1 MDEIGQTLKVVLG
14 IRRTWFD
21 SRLTWLHVKEDR
33 DMNVLWEKNYLRIW
47 YPNIQFKNIDL
58 SKSHIDR
65 YLTYRVLR
73 DMSIK
78 PIVRNPGTANATNVF
93 KGSEHKIERLQEY
106 TYYWRCVYDL
116 KWYPFDLQT
125 CNMWM
130 ASPEYNQRFVKLVAK
145 ELEFAGN
152 RDELTEYYVDKVRFC
167 SSSNGTLLV
176 LGVTLSRPLM
186 SSILTIYIPTL
197 LLLMIRCK
205 SCNTK
210 SICIYLSNPSLVAQA
225 FANKFP
231 DLVVQVHLTVLLVLA
246 TL

>member
-1 MDEIGQTLKVVLG
+1 
-14 IRRTWFD
+14 
-21 SRLTWLHVKEDR
+21 
-33 DMNVLWEKNYLRIW
+33 
-47 YPNIQFKNIDL
+47 
-58 SKSHIDR
+58 
-65 YLTYRVLR
+65 
-73 DMSIK
+73 
-78 PIVRNPGTANATNVF
+78 
-93 KGSEHKIERLQEY
+93 
-106 TYYWRCVYDL
+106 
-116 KWYPFDLQT
+116 
-125 CNMWM
+125 MWM

-152 RDELTEYYVDKVRFC
+152 RDELTEYYVDNMRFC

-205 SCNTK
+205 SCNPK
-210 SICIYLSNPSLVAQA
+210 LICIYLSNPSLVAQA

>member
-1 MDEIGQTLKVVLG
+1 
-14 IRRTWFD
+14 
-21 SRLTWLHVKEDR
+21 
-33 DMNVLWEKNYLRIW
+33 MNVLWKKNYERMW
-47 YPNIQFKNIDL
+47 YPKIQFKNTDL
-58 SKSHIDR
+58 SKSHADKF
-65 YLTYRVLR
+65 LTYRVLR

-116 KWYPFDLQT
+116 KWYPFDIQT

-130 ASPEYNQRFVKLVAK
+130 ASPEYNQHFVKLVAK
-145 ELEFAGN
+145 ELEFAGSRN
-152 RDELTEYYVDKVRFC
+152 ELTEYYVDNMRFC

-205 SCNTK
+205 SSNTK
-210 SICIYLSNPSLVAQA
+210 SFCIYLSNPSLVAQA

>member
-1 MDEIGQTLKVVLG
+1 
-14 IRRTWFD
+14 
-21 SRLTWLHVKEDR
+21 
-33 DMNVLWEKNYLRIW
+33 MNVLWEKNYLRMW
-47 YPNIQFKNIDL
+47 YPKIRFRNIDL
-58 SKSHIDR
+58 SKSHADR

-78 PIVRNPGTANATNVF
+78 PIVRNPGNANATNVF

-130 ASPEYNQRFVKLVAK
+130 ASPEYNQHFVKLVAK
-145 ELEFAGN
+145 ELEFAGSRN
-152 RDELTEYYVDKVRFC
+152 ELTEYYVDNMRFC

-205 SCNTK
+205 SCNTI
-210 SICIYLSNPSLVAQA
+210 SIC
-225 FANKFP
+225 
-231 DLVVQVHLTVLLVLA
+231 
-246 TL
+246 